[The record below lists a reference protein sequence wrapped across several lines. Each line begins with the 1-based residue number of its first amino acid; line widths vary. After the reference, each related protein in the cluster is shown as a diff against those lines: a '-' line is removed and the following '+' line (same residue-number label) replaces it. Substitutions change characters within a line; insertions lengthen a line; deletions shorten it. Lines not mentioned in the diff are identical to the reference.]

1 MCMPDQFSFQVFD
14 PFVLAD
20 SDNAVM
26 QTEQEASELERTWVP
41 VPAPWMSTRQ
51 VSLTVSY
58 PAEEGEW
65 NPTLTELLLTYSMC
79 LLGNK
84 KACKL
89 NLIGYYIN

>member
-41 VPAPWMSTRQ
+41 VPAP
-51 VSLTVSY
+51 
-58 PAEEGEW
+58 
-65 NPTLTELLLTYSMC
+65 
-79 LLGNK
+79 
-84 KACKL
+84 
-89 NLIGYYIN
+89 